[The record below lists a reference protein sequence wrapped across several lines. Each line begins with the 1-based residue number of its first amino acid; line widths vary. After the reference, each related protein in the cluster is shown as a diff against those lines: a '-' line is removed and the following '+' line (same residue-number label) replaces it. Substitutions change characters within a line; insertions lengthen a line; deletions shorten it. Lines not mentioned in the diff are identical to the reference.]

1 MELIMM
7 GLSFKTA
14 DMTLLEKASY
24 NMDKDISEGLRFLKN
39 QVGVSECVI
48 VATCNRNEAYCYA
61 SSYLDG
67 LNGLKALF
75 VDFIGVGTDDVER
88 YFYIKAGED
97 TINHIINVAC
107 GLDSM
112 VIGEDQILGQV
123 NDARQQAL
131 AVGAC
136 GKVMDRLFREAV
148 TAGKA
153 MRTSTGISHIPTS
166 ISYMAVKH
174 AAKMLGGLNDKTAFV
189 IGTGQ
194 MGKLA
199 IRYLLEEGAR
209 VYITNRTVQKAM
221 DMAAAMPGVQAVE
234 YPKKYQ
240 YIASS
245 DLLISATNAPH
256 YVVYK
261 ERLEEF
267 IKPGK
272 RLLALDLS
280 VPRDIDP
287 SIDDIAEINL
297 LDMDRFKAMM
307 HDNDDLRRRLLS
319 EAVPIME
326 AATDRFIKWYNAL
339 EAVPIINMIDEW
351 ADALC
356 DEEIQKI
363 MHKLSTD
370 RDREIAARVMK
381 RLTGRLMSRPI
392 GWVKQ
397 CGENGSID
405 QYRRIITDMFGME
418 DSIE

>member
-1 MELIMM
+1 
-7 GLSFKTA
+7 
-14 DMTLLEKASY
+14 
-24 NMDKDISEGLRFLKN
+24 
-39 QVGVSECVI
+39 
-48 VATCNRNEAYCYA
+48 
-61 SSYLDG
+61 
-67 LNGLKALF
+67 
-75 VDFIGVGTDDVER
+75 
-88 YFYIKAGED
+88 
-97 TINHIINVAC
+97 
-107 GLDSM
+107 
-112 VIGEDQILGQV
+112 
-123 NDARQQAL
+123 
-131 AVGAC
+131 
-136 GKVMDRLFREAV
+136 
-148 TAGKA
+148 
-153 MRTSTGISHIPTS
+153 
-166 ISYMAVKH
+166 
-174 AAKMLGGLNDKTAFV
+174 
-189 IGTGQ
+189 